1 MGCLELDQ
9 EHRAG
14 FSADLPGAVAP
25 TTVDRTGVDILTPMD
40 VARTHFDTRTI
51 LRLDEPTARQRHH
64 PLRPRTLVPLA
75 DPAHGQDHEQDRRH
89 LVWNLSLPLGSRLAA
104 DALHREPAERTA
116 REAAGAVRP
125 GPQAVVRHL
134 RSIIHVVSLATH
146 GPERWKRHRHV
157 SKLSH
162 EIDEGAQR
170 PLRAASRRRADSHR
184 PG

>member
-40 VARTHFDTRTI
+40 VARTHFDARAI
-51 LRLDEPTARQRHH
+51 LRLDEPTARQRHD

-89 LVWNLSLPLGSRLAA
+89 FVRNLSLPLGSRLAA
-104 DALHREPAERTA
+104 DALHLEPAERTA
-116 REAAGAVRP
+116 CEAAGAIRP

-134 RSIIHVVSLATH
+134 RSVILVLSVAVH
-146 GPERWKRHRHV
+146 GTERWQRHRHV
-157 SKLSH
+157 SMLS
-162 EIDEGAQR
+162 DEMGM
-170 PLRAASRRRADSHR
+170 
-184 PG
+184 